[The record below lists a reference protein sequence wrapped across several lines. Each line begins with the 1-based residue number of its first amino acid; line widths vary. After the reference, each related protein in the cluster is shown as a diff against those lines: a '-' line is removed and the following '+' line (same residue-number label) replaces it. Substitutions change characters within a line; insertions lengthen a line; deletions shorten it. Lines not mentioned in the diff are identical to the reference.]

1 VSQARAN
8 LDVESAARRRAL
20 RASERAAEKRRIGYL
35 VQAAVGWAH
44 VAPAEALWLAFV
56 GRLVAGEG
64 MGASYQSVAELA
76 AATGRPWPRSLHTIR
91 RLLREWRA
99 RMAPPRPAARGD
111 QNEYL
116 DNASMN

>member
-44 VAPAEALWLAFV
+44 VAPAE
-56 GRLVAGEG
+56 
-64 MGASYQSVAELA
+64 LA
-76 AATGRPWPRSLHTIR
+76 AVLGIRSCYKLGR
-91 RLLREWRA
+91 RA
-99 RMAPPRPAARGD
+99 RAGR
-111 QNEYL
+111 
-116 DNASMN
+116 